1 MLKGLLFFIK
11 FAWKE
16 KKSYVIL
23 NTVNQLLSG
32 LLPLLIIAIPAYVI
46 DELMGQQRIPVIFTY
61 VIVLI
66 CIIFVNSWIVQH
78 INLLIFTQR
87 VYLAACF
94 GKYMHK
100 KLANTDFCNLEKPSF
115 HEMSDKAKK
124 FLYCDGRGFAYVLES
139 SFGIIGKVITLLGII
154 VIIFTMSAWIV
165 ILFFTMILISA
176 FIDAKLKE
184 KNHKISMEAV
194 QVERRWN
201 YFTRILEDSSYSKE
215 IRMNA
220 MDDWLLNK
228 ESTHAQKAISFYQ
241 KRNRFAS
248 LSILFN
254 SFTGLLQNAI
264 SYAYLVYQVIMN
276 IITIGQFTLYL
287 NAVATFSSAMNGVL
301 TSIVDI
307 KIYGLYY

>member
-23 NTVNQLLSG
+23 NAVNQLLSE

-100 KLANTDFCNLEKPSF
+100 KLANTNFCNLEKPSF

-194 QVERRWN
+194 
-201 YFTRILEDSSYSKE
+201 
-215 IRMNA
+215 
-220 MDDWLLNK
+220 
-228 ESTHAQKAISFYQ
+228 
-241 KRNRFAS
+241 
-248 LSILFN
+248 
-254 SFTGLLQNAI
+254 
-264 SYAYLVYQVIMN
+264 
-276 IITIGQFTLYL
+276 
-287 NAVATFSSAMNGVL
+287 
-301 TSIVDI
+301 
-307 KIYGLYY
+307 